1 MALTMLVCSL
11 WSFVKKVWIML
22 TGQLRKAALKKKKR
36 TTKDNENVEALGMSM
51 EMTLSII
58 NKLVEN

>member
-1 MALTMLVCSL
+1 
-11 WSFVKKVWIML
+11 ML
-22 TGQLRKAALKKKKR
+22 TGQLRKAELKKKKR